1 MAKTVQPI
9 AIELGIKGGEKL
21 AALNRSFR
29 DLSKQ
34 VKLSDVDII
43 QATKDVAKFAQE
55 AGNSEATI
63 KGQIKAFEGLREQAA
78 MGGKAYTALRQEI
91 SNLKSTLRGS
101 SAADLIAD
109 LASGAAVKNQKNLRE
124 AISQLQAEMSEL
136 NTETTEGSAKY
147 AENARQ
153 VNNLQKELDQIANSY
168 RNVADM
174 TRQATASQVDYG
186 AVARKM
192 YLERDQPGYKTPA
205 EIRGRQFLERI
216 DAEGQV
222 LRQTLALPAAGQ
234 TSAPGTG
241 AAISGGAVPLRGTR
255 GPLRPI
261 AELPTDLGTI
271 GGRRQRPAGVEA
283 EINDQARRSY
293 ISQTEAVRKNNEA
306 KEQAIKIEQG
316 YKAEIDKAVKAN
328 NQSIN
333 STTRLRSALDAYRST
348 LPTTSKEFRNLTDQ
362 INKLDKQSEKT
373 SRRMRGRRMSAGKL
387 AQAAGATISG
397 GIFGGPEGFLGG
409 AIGTALGGPG
419 GAFAGAAIGA
429 QVGGLRQQLG
439 GFADYAAQISKL
451 EIALKGVAGSVEQYD
466 QALKAARRSVE
477 ELNVPQ
483 DVAIQGMTRLVAA
496 VKGAGG
502 GVNDAEIAF
511 QNINSAIIATGGG
524 AEEVS
529 GAITALV
536 QIFSKGKVSAEEINQ
551 IAERLPGTFNKI
563 AAASGRTGPELT
575 KALEQG
581 QVGLNDLMKFLVQLG
596 DDYGSVARDIAN
608 SSVSAGDR
616 LNRAFDDMRRGVGD
630 ALQPIGAEFQ
640 NTFAR
645 FAEEIAPKVIEA
657 AKNIANALKPVI
669 ENLDLLLV
677 LVSSLA
683 AGAAIGAVIKGI
695 LALKVGIIAVT
706 GAFLGAKTAI
716 AGLTAV
722 MALNPLFAGALAVG
736 GIVTGI
742 YAITKALKGQR
753 EELQKLA
760 AVNSGQFINNL
771 SASERAT
778 KISATKS
785 LLAEQG
791 RIIREENEKLGQTED
806 KRAKRAIVER
816 LSAAKK
822 EEERLS
828 RNLKRLTAP
837 VTEKDLKVSQF
848 DNLISKDDKTGKA
861 AEKEANRIAA
871 LQRAIAEFESR
882 RKLLDIEA
890 KITEARQAQVLA
902 QSRGDVPLSDFIDD
916 KLVALELEK
925 AAAEE
930 SARYEAKER
939 EIRETMSG
947 QVADLSNQLNIM
959 ESIRA
964 KQEAEARASAQTLD
978 NEIRK
983 TVELEAQNRL
993 IAQSLVD
1000 RKFELGFI
1008 TKSEYNQFLLNRER
1022 ERINKEFSRA
1032 APEERDQL
1040 LDLYRQQI
1048 DPTFAEGLAQ
1058 NIRNIKAELEELI
1071 NPINQVT
1078 SAANAIGT
1086 AFTDSF
1092 TSVIS
1097 GSATTQEALANFFGN
1112 IGKYFLDMAA
1122 QIIQKMITMAIL
1134 NQVVGLLPGLGSS
1147 ASGFNLN
1154 GFKFQNL
1161 ASDAG
1166 SGVSGFLAG
1175 ASGILGK
1182 ANGGPVNANQPYIV
1196 GERGPELFVPFQQG
1210 SITSNEAL
1218 QQAATT
1224 QVPFTRNAESVTQA
1238 QETAQ
1243 AMRAAGPIEVRYESN
1258 VINGVEYVTAEQH
1271 RKGMAQAAERGRSL
1285 TIQALQNSVKTRGR
1299 VGL

>member
-1 MAKTVQPI
+1 
-9 AIELGIKGGEKL
+9 
-21 AALNRSFR
+21 
-29 DLSKQ
+29 
-34 VKLSDVDII
+34 
-43 QATKDVAKFAQE
+43 
-55 AGNSEATI
+55 
-63 KGQIKAFEGLREQAA
+63 
-78 MGGKAYTALRQEI
+78 
-91 SNLKSTLRGS
+91 
-101 SAADLIAD
+101 
-109 LASGAAVKNQKNLRE
+109 
-124 AISQLQAEMSEL
+124 
-136 NTETTEGSAKY
+136 
-147 AENARQ
+147 
-153 VNNLQKELDQIANSY
+153 
-168 RNVADM
+168 
-174 TRQATASQVDYG
+174 
-186 AVARKM
+186 
-192 YLERDQPGYKTPA
+192 
-205 EIRGRQFLERI
+205 
-216 DAEGQV
+216 
-222 LRQTLALPAAGQ
+222 
-234 TSAPGTG
+234 
-241 AAISGGAVPLRGTR
+241 
-255 GPLRPI
+255 
-261 AELPTDLGTI
+261 
-271 GGRRQRPAGVEA
+271 
-283 EINDQARRSY
+283 
-293 ISQTEAVRKNNEA
+293 
-306 KEQAIKIEQG
+306 
-316 YKAEIDKAVKAN
+316 
-328 NQSIN
+328 
-333 STTRLRSALDAYRST
+333 
-348 LPTTSKEFRNLTDQ
+348 
-362 INKLDKQSEKT
+362 
-373 SRRMRGRRMSAGKL
+373 
-387 AQAAGATISG
+387 
-397 GIFGGPEGFLGG
+397 
-409 AIGTALGGPG
+409 
-419 GAFAGAAIGA
+419 
-429 QVGGLRQQLG
+429 
-439 GFADYAAQISKL
+439 
-451 EIALKGVAGSVEQYD
+451 
-466 QALKAARRSVE
+466 
-477 ELNVPQ
+477 
-483 DVAIQGMTRLVAA
+483 
-496 VKGAGG
+496 
-502 GVNDAEIAF
+502 
-511 QNINSAIIATGGG
+511 
-524 AEEVS
+524 
-529 GAITALV
+529 
-536 QIFSKGKVSAEEINQ
+536 
-551 IAERLPGTFNKI
+551 
-563 AAASGRTGPELT
+563 
-575 KALEQG
+575 
-581 QVGLNDLMKFLVQLG
+581 
-596 DDYGSVARDIAN
+596 
-608 SSVSAGDR
+608 
-616 LNRAFDDMRRGVGD
+616 
-630 ALQPIGAEFQ
+630 
-640 NTFAR
+640 
-645 FAEEIAPKVIEA
+645 
-657 AKNIANALKPVI
+657 
-669 ENLDLLLV
+669 

-695 LALKVGIIAVT
+695 LALKVAIIAVT

-722 MALNPLFAGALAVG
+722 MALSPIFAGALAVG

-822 EEERLS
+822 EEDRLS

-848 DNLISKDDKTGKA
+848 DDLISKDDKTGKA

-1058 NIRNIKAELEELI
+1058 NIRKIKAELEELI

-1092 TSVIS
+1092 TSVIN
-1097 GSATTQEALANFFGN
+1097 GSATTQEALANFFQSLSS
-1112 IGKYFLDMAA
+1112 YFLDMAA

-1134 NQVVGLLPGLGSS
+1134 NQVLGLLPGLGSS
-1147 ASGFNLN
+1147 ASGFNLG
-1154 GFKFQNL
+1154 GFGNL

-1166 SGVSGFLAG
+1166 SGISGFLAG
-1175 ASGILGK
+1175 AAGILGNAK
-1182 ANGGPVNANQPYIV
+1182 GNAFDGGLVTKPTMFAYANGGV
-1196 GERGPELFVPFQQG
+1196 GRFGLMGEAGPEAIMP
-1210 SITSNEAL
+1210 L
-1218 QQAATT
+1218 QRDSSGRLGVQASGGGGT
-1224 QVPFTRNAESVTQA
+1224 
-1238 QETAQ
+1238 
-1243 AMRAAGPIEVRYESN
+1243 
-1258 VINGVEYVTAEQH
+1258 VINITNNISDTQSNSKVNGSRDGKAAADQLSKLMVAVIQKEQRPGGVLN
-1271 RKGMAQAAERGRSL
+1271 RR
-1285 TIQALQNSVKTRGR
+1285 
-1299 VGL
+1299 